1 MNADFAD
8 LRRWSRIYIRHE
20 KIVLMI
26 ADKLLLKDTTDVI
39 LKCFYDVYNE
49 LGYGFLEKIYE
60 NAICYELRKLGFT
73 VDVQKR
79 IDVFYKEISVGHYFA
94 DLLVNEK
101 IILEIKACE
110 NLIPEH
116 QYQLINYLKAT
127 DCEVGLLLNF
137 GRKPQFTRKV
147 FENYRK

>member
-1 MNADFAD
+1 
-8 LRRWSRIYIRHE
+8 
-20 KIVLMI
+20 MI